1 MADPRYLLDT
11 NILSALIKRPSG
23 ALARRISELD
33 NEDFCTSIVVACE
46 LRYGVA
52 KKGSPVL
59 ATKVDQ
65 LLANIDIL
73 PLGVDADHRYAALRV
88 ALEGG
93 GQPIGHNDLFI
104 AAHALALGL
113 TLITDNMREFSR
125 VPGLWVEN
133 WLDTADGG
141 T

>member
-23 ALARRISELD
+23 TLARRISELGS
-33 NEDFCTSIVVACE
+33 EDFCTSIVVACE
-46 LRYGVA
+46 LHYGVA

-73 PLGVDADHRYAALRV
+73 PLGVDVDHHYAALRV
-88 ALEGG
+88 ALEGS
-93 GQPIGHNDLFI
+93 GQPIGYNDLFI

-125 VPGLWVEN
+125 VPGLLVEN
-133 WLDTADGG
+133 WLDTADGD